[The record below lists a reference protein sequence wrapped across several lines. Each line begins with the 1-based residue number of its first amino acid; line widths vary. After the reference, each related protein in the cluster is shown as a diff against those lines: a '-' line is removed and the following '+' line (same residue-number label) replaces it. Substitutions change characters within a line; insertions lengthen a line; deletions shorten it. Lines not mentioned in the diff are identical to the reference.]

1 MMKEEEGRQITTVD
15 TFHMVKKSKQNLKAK
30 LIKAEFERKSVI
42 AALDNVE
49 KQAEGQRVLLQNA
62 EDQLATSEEQ
72 IIALKKRLEEV
83 KKAKNQAEKAK

>member
-1 MMKEEEGRQITTVD
+1 
-15 TFHMVKKSKQNLKAK
+15 MVKKSKQNLKAK

-49 KQAEGQRVLLQNA
+49 KQAEGQRVLLRNV
-62 EDQLATSEEQ
+62 EDQLDASEEQ

-83 KKAKNQAEKAK
+83 